1 MDSLRIPSRSNSG
14 RAADGSTLQH
24 LRAERRRERLQALQE
39 AAAALVAG
47 RRGWEVWLFG
57 SWARGDWD
65 SRSDVDLI
73 AVAPTREEAN
83 TCADGLLSACLG
95 DDVIALD
102 AAQWQERRHSQ
113 DPHWRGIARDA
124 IRLTPQDGR

>member
-1 MDSLRIPSRSNSG
+1 MESLHIPSRKNIGST
-14 RAADGSTLQH
+14 ADGSTITH
-24 LRAERRRERLQALQE
+24 LRAERRRERLQALQQG
-39 AAAALVAG
+39 ADALVAG
-47 RRGWEVWLFG
+47 RLGWEVWLFG

-73 AVAPTREEAN
+73 AVAPTREEADSF
-83 TCADGLLSACLG
+83 ADGLLSACLG

-113 DPHWRGIARDA
+113 DPHWRGIARDS
-124 IRLTPQDGR
+124 IRLTPQEGR

>member
-1 MDSLRIPSRSNSG
+1 M
-14 RAADGSTLQH
+14 ATLNEI
-24 LRAERRRERLQALQE
+24 RAERRSERLRALQE

-73 AVAPTREEAN
+73 AVAPGREEADKL
-83 TCADGLLSACLG
+83 ADDLLSACLG

-102 AAQWQERRHSQ
+102 AAQWHDRRHSQ
-113 DPHWRGIARDA
+113 DPHWRGITRVA
-124 IRLTPQDGR
+124 IRLAPAEPWPADR

>member
-1 MDSLRIPSRSNSG
+1 M
-14 RAADGSTLQH
+14 ATLNDI
-24 LRAERRRERLQALQE
+24 RAERRSERLQALQE

-73 AVAPTREEAN
+73 AVAPDREEADEL
-83 TCADGLLSACLG
+83 ADALLSAGLG

-102 AAQWQERRHSQ
+102 ASQWHDRRHSR
-113 DPHWRGIARDA
+113 DPHWRGIIRDA
-124 IRLTPQDGR
+124 IRLVPVEAAAPER